1 MHSALCIEKNSYFL
15 SRCQFM
21 RSESRV
27 SGVRVSAGVRGGE
40 YNSDCAEN
48 CDGAEKSGIAEG
60 GYGAIGGDQENLGV

>member
-1 MHSALCIEKNSYFL
+1 
-15 SRCQFM
+15 M

-27 SGVRVSAGVRGGE
+27 SGVRVGAGVRGGE
-40 YNSDCAEN
+40 YNSDRAEN